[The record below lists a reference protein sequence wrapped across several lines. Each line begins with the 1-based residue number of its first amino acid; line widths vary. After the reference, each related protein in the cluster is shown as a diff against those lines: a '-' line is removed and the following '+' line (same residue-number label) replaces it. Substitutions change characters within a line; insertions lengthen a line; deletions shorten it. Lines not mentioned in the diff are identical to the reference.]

1 MFGMLASGNI
11 ACGTFQWGRGWPMT
25 DTAPVTSLPP
35 SSVILHM
42 PCKYLKVLEMF
53 TSINNLIEYIFLTF
67 ENKKQTFRH

>member
-1 MFGMLASGNI
+1 
-11 ACGTFQWGRGWPMT
+11 MT